1 MAELGKVNKL
11 QVVREVD
18 FGFYLDGGNEG
29 EILFPKKYIPEN
41 CKIDDFVDVFV
52 YLDSEDRPVATTEEP
67 YAMVG
72 DFALLKAVAVN
83 PVGGFLDW
91 GVLKDLLV
99 PYSEQKI
106 RFEEGKYYLVKIY
119 IDEESN
125 RIVASSKI
133 ERFLNASASD
143 FEEGQEVDIIIVNKT
158 DLGYKAI
165 INKSYL
171 GLVYKNEV
179 FQNLERG
186 KQYKGYIK
194 NIRPDGKI
202 DLSMQK
208 SGYEQID
215 DFSKKIIHTLKD
227 NDGFVSLTDKSSP
240 EDIYEKF
247 GVSKKVFKKSIGA
260 LYKKRLISIE
270 DDGIRIN

>member
-18 FGFYLDGGNEG
+18 FGFYLDGGSEG
-29 EILFPKKYIPEN
+29 EILFPKKYVPEN
-41 CKIDDFVDVFV
+41 CVIDDFVDVFV

-67 YAMVG
+67 YAVVG

-106 RFEEGKYYLVKIY
+106 RFEEGKSYLVKIY

-133 ERFLNASASD
+133 ERFLNAEASD
-143 FEEGQEVDIIIVNKT
+143 FEEEQEVDLIIVHKT

-165 INKSYL
+165 INNSYL
-171 GLVYKNEV
+171 GLIYKNEV

-215 DFSKKIIHTLKD
+215 NFSEKIIQTLKE

-260 LYKKRLISIE
+260 LYKKRLISI
-270 DDGIRIN
+270 DDNGIRIK

>member
-1 MAELGKVNKL
+1 MAELGKINKL

-29 EILFPKKYIPEN
+29 EILFPKKYVPEN
-41 CKIDDFVDVFV
+41 CAIDDFVDVFV

-67 YAMVG
+67 YAVVG

-106 RFEEGKYYLVKIY
+106 RFEEGKSYLVKIY

-125 RIVASSKI
+125 RIVASSEI
-133 ERFLNASASD
+133 EKFLDAEASD

-165 INKSYL
+165 INNSYL

-186 KQYKGYIK
+186 KHYKGYIK
-194 NIRPDGKI
+194 NIRTDGKI

-215 DFSKKIIHTLKD
+215 DFSKKIIQTLND
-227 NDGFVSLTDKSSP
+227 NDGFVALTDKSSP

-247 GVSKKVFKKSIGA
+247 GVSKKVFKKSVGA
-260 LYKKRLISIE
+260 LYKKRLITIE
-270 DDGIRIN
+270 SDGIKIK